1 MTHASRG
8 SLGALLLLF
17 SATALAQEG
26 PAISVNRLTEHL
38 YQLTTDQGAYT
49 TNTLASVGED
59 GVLLVDTQSPDDAAA
74 LKDAVEAFGKGPP
87 RFIINTHCHLEH
99 VGGNAIFGEAPIVI
113 GHDRLRQKLTSGSY
127 LFDEF
132 GPATLPDI
140 TVTDSLSLYFNGER
154 IDVTNFAGSHNDT
167 EVIVHFTD
175 SGVVHLSSIV
185 NGFNLPG
192 VDADGDALKF
202 AELVQ
207 RAIELLPED
216 VVIVSGHNENGS
228 WKDLHAY
235 HDMLVGTTEAVR
247 KGLAAGKDAAA
258 LKEEK
263 ALAQWEP
270 YAGSYVSIDAWTDTL
285 VAALEGKERKKSV
298 YEPLYFALK
307 NHGVDAAVA
316 LYEELKR
323 DHPDDYGFDEPVL
336 PVIGMKLLKHDRAKP
351 AVRFL
356 EAGLEESP
364 EAPWAYYAYYQL
376 AQAHEKLGERDAA
389 IRDCEKALAL
399 QPENE
404 SVAGLLEQLKTES

>member
-1 MTHASRG
+1 MMHALRG

-17 SATALAQEG
+17 SATASAEEG
-26 PAISVNRLTEHL
+26 PAISVNRLTGHL

-74 LKDAVEAFGKGPP
+74 LKEAVEAFGKGSP

-154 IDVTNFAGSHNDT
+154 IDVTDFAGSHDDT
-167 EVIVHFTD
+167 EVIVHFTG

-192 VDADGDALKF
+192 VDADGDALNF

-207 RAIELLPED
+207 RAMELLPED

-258 LKEEK
+258 LKDEK
-263 ALAQWEP
+263 ALARWEP

-285 VAALEGKERKKSV
+285 VAALAGKERKKSV

-307 NHGVDAAVA
+307 DHGVDAAVA
-316 LYEELKR
+316 LYKKLKR

-336 PVIGMKLLKHDRAKP
+336 PVIGMKLLKRDRLEP

-356 EAGLEESP
+356 QLGLEEAP

-389 IRDCEKALAL
+389 IGDCEKALAL
-399 QPENE
+399 QPE
-404 SVAGLLEQLKTES
+404 SQPVADFLEQLKKES

>member
-1 MTHASRG
+1 MKHPSRA
-8 SLGALLLLF
+8 SLGALLLLM
-17 SATALAQEG
+17 SAMASAQDG
-26 PAISVNRLTEHL
+26 PVISVTQLTDHI

-49 TNTLASVGED
+49 TNSLASVGED
-59 GVLLVDTQSPDDAAA
+59 GVLLVDTQSADDAPA
-74 LKDAVEAFGKGPP
+74 LKEAVEAFGKGLP
-87 RFIINTHCHLEH
+87 RFIVNTHCHAEH
-99 VGGNAIFGEAPIVI
+99 VGGNALFGEAPIVI

-140 TVTDSLSLYFNGER
+140 GLTDSLSLYFNGER
-154 IDVTNFAGSHNDT
+154 IEITAFAGSHDDT
-167 EVIVHFTD
+167 EVVVHFTD

-207 RAIELLPED
+207 RAIDLLPED
-216 VVIVSGHNENGS
+216 VVIVSGHNANGS
-228 WKDLHAY
+228 WKDLHPY
-235 HDMLVGTTEAVR
+235 RDMLLRTTEVVR
-247 KGLAAGKDAAA
+247 EGLAAGKDATA

-270 YAGSYVSIDAWTDTL
+270 YAGSYVSLDAWTDTL

-298 YEPLYFALK
+298 YEPLYYAMK
-307 NHGVDAAVA
+307 DDGVDAALA
-316 LYEELKR
+316 LYRELKR

-336 PVIGMKLLKHDRAKP
+336 PVIGIKLLKQDRAEP

-356 EAGLEESP
+356 QAGLEESP
-364 EAPWAYYAYYQL
+364 EAPYAYYVYYQL
-376 AQAHEKLGERDAA
+376 AQAHEKLGDRDTA

-399 QPENE
+399 QPE
-404 SVAGLLEQLKTES
+404 SQPVVDLLEQLQRES

>member
-8 SLGALLLLF
+8 SLGALLLLL
-17 SATALAQEG
+17 SATASAQEG
-26 PAISVNRLTEHL
+26 PAISVNRLTDHL

-49 TNTLASVGED
+49 TNSLASVGED
-59 GVLLVDTQSPDDAAA
+59 GVLLVDTQSSDDAAA
-74 LKDAVEAFGKGPP
+74 LKEAVEAFGKGSP
-87 RFIINTHCHLEH
+87 RFIINTHCHVEH

-113 GHDRLRQKLTSGSY
+113 GHDRLREKLTSGSY

-140 TVTDSLSLYFNGER
+140 TVTDSLSLYFNAER
-154 IDVTNFAGSHNDT
+154 IEVTAFAGSHDDT
-167 EVIVHFTD
+167 EVIVH

-216 VVIVSGHNENGS
+216 VIIVSGHNANGS

-235 HDMLVGTTEAVR
+235 RDMLLGTTEVVR
-247 KGLAAGKDAAA
+247 EGLAAGKDAAA

-263 ALAQWEP
+263 ALARWES
-270 YAGSYVSIDAWTDTL
+270 YAGSYVSLDAWTDTL
-285 VAALEGKERKKSV
+285 VAALKGRERKESV
-298 YEPLYFALK
+298 YEPLYAAFTDGGA
-307 NHGVDAAVA
+307 DAAVA
-316 LYEELKR
+316 LYRELKR
-323 DHPDDYGFDEPVL
+323 DHPDDYGFEEPVL
-336 PVIGMKLLKHDRAKP
+336 PLIGIKLLKRDRALP

-356 EAGLEESP
+356 EVGLEESP
-364 EAPWAYYAYYQL
+364 EAPWAYYVHYQL
-376 AQAHEKLGERDAA
+376 AQAHEKLGETDAA
-389 IRDCEKALAL
+389 IRDCERALAL
-399 QPENE
+399 QPENQP
-404 SVAGLLEQLKTES
+404 VARLLEKLKTES